1 MSLRNA
7 DGHHDIYCSP
17 MTDARWTH
25 RKEKEALRSI
35 APLFTQGQKIA
46 PMCARFPRAAQAVEE
61 WREAIQAAGCGVA
74 EAYLTVL
81 KPGAREPAHCGPS
94 NCVLTAQLAVKCPE
108 GGVAVTRCG
117 DRTESLK
124 EGECV
129 VLDDS
134 FEHERRNNAKPGGD
148 DLVLLIVQFWHPG
161 VPPEFRSPDGLQFFA
176 P

>member
-1 MSLRNA
+1 
-7 DGHHDIYCSP
+7 
-17 MTDARWTH
+17 
-25 RKEKEALRSI
+25 
-35 APLFTQGQKIA
+35 
-46 PMCARFPRAAQAVEE
+46 
-61 WREAIQAAGCGVA
+61 
-74 EAYLTVL
+74 
-81 KPGAREPAHCGPS
+81 
-94 NCVLTAQLAVKCPE
+94 VLTAQLAVKCPD
-108 GGVAVTRCG
+108 GGAAVTRCG